1 MSFSAARGWLIVRSN
16 DTTYRDLAAEI
27 GISKSSV
34 EKLVNEDRPPK
45 GNLSKVIRWYLKDR
59 RARYGAVPDDDY
71 MEVAV
76 LESLRNLAE
85 ADRPEALREAVEF
98 YEQMHDR
105 RRAPRPDWLVR
116 LRAVVDRGPGGE
128 PPPSTVEYPVRPRPR
143 KGA

>member
-1 MSFSAARGWLIVRSN
+1 MRSN
-16 DTTYRDLAAEI
+16 DTPYRDLAAEI

-34 EKLVNEDRPPK
+34 EQLVNEGRVPK
-45 GNLSKVIRWYLKDR
+45 RNLAKLIRWFLRDR

-76 LESLRNLAE
+76 LESLRNLSE

-105 RRAPRPDWLVR
+105 RRAPRPEWLAR
-116 LRAVVDRGPGGE
+116 LRAVVDRGPGGG
-128 PPPSTVEYPVRPRPR
+128 PPPPTVEYPVRPRPR

>member
-34 EKLVNEDRPPK
+34 EKLVNEGRAPR
-45 GNLSKVIRWYLKDR
+45 GNLPKVIRWYLKDR
-59 RARYGAVPDDDY
+59 RARYGAVPDDEY

-85 ADRPEALREAVEF
+85 TARPAALRRIVEE
-98 YEQMHDR
+98 YERLHDEQ
-105 RRAPRPDWLVR
+105 RAPRPGWLVR
-116 LRAVVDRGPGGE
+116 LRALVDRGPGGD
-128 PPPSTVEYPVRPRPR
+128 PPPPGVEYPVRPRPR